1 MTQADT
7 STVSR
12 RGGPR
17 RGTLANGVTNARRAL
32 AVLQRDIAS
41 CTICRTLSPWRK
53 FGRTAYGNP
62 GTGYLLVGEAP
73 GYVSWRKRQR
83 FTGPAGLVIRRALRQ
98 IAHPLYRTLED
109 LFYMTDV
116 VKCHPA
122 RPGSPRSNRSPKP
135 AEVSAC
141 SGYLVREIDM
151 LHPSVI
157 VTFGKVAAE
166 GVVHTLTLRASSELL
181 PEVIVFPHPSPRNLR
196 TILRLYPS
204 MRAFEGA
211 LTLVFRRLIKR
222 LGRRSTHA

>member
-1 MTQADT
+1 MLKIKATML
-7 STVSR
+7 SHS
-12 RGGPR
+12 GPKR
-17 RGTLANGVTNARRAL
+17 NARDHFRTAVQPAL
-32 AVLQRDIAS
+32 RVLQGEIAS
-41 CTICRTLSPWRK
+41 CRLCDSMSPWRR

-83 FTGPAGLVIRRALRQ
+83 FTGQAGLEIRRALRQ

-109 LFYMTDV
+109 LIYMTDV

-122 RPGSPRSNRSPKP
+122 RPGRPRANRSPKQ

-141 SGYLVREIDM
+141 SGYLVREIQM

-166 GVVHTLTLRASSELL
+166 GVGHTLTLRASSELL
-181 PEVIVFPHPSPRNLR
+181 PEVIAFPHPSPRNLR
-196 TILRLYPS
+196 TILKLYPS
-204 MRAFEGA
+204 IRAFEGA

>member
-1 MTQADT
+1 MLKIKATIL
-7 STVSR
+7 SHS
-12 RGGPR
+12 GPKR
-17 RGTLANGVTNARRAL
+17 NVRDHFRTAVQPAL
-32 AVLQRDIAS
+32 RVLQGEIAS
-41 CTICRTLSPWRK
+41 CRLCDSMSPWRR

-98 IAHPLYRTLED
+98 MAHPLYRTLED

-122 RPGSPRSNRSPKP
+122 RPGRPRANRSPKQ

-141 SGYLVREIDM
+141 SGYLVREIQM
-151 LHPSVI
+151 LPPSVI

-166 GVVHTLTLRASSELL
+166 GVGHTLTLRASSELL
-181 PEVIVFPHPSPRNLR
+181 PEVIAFPHPSPRNLR
-196 TILRLYPS
+196 TILKLYPS

-222 LGRRSTHA
+222 LERRSTHA

>member
-1 MTQADT
+1 MLKIKATML
-7 STVSR
+7 SHS
-12 RGGPR
+12 GPKR
-17 RGTLANGVTNARRAL
+17 NTRDHFRTAVQPAL
-32 AVLQRDIAS
+32 RVLQGEIAS
-41 CTICRTLSPWRK
+41 CRLCDSMSPWRK

-62 GTGYLLVGEAP
+62 GPGYLLVGEAP

-122 RPGSPRSNRSPKP
+122 RPGRPRANRSPKQ

-141 SGYLVREIDM
+141 SGYLVREIQM

-181 PEVIVFPHPSPRNLR
+181 PEVSAFPHPSPRNLR
-196 TILRLYPS
+196 TILRSYPS

-222 LGRRSTHA
+222 LERRSTHA

>member
-1 MTQADT
+1 MAKVWADRLREPRDGVSPGRGSPRLRELEKAAT
-7 STVSR
+7 FYRSGWIGDSTCS
-12 RGGPR
+12 P
-17 RGTLANGVTNARRAL
+17 A
-32 AVLQRDIAS
+32 DCAS
-41 CTICRTLSPWRK
+41 PVPD
-53 FGRTAYGNP
+53 FGRP
-62 GTGYLLVGEAP
+62 V
-73 GYVSWRKRQR
+73 
-83 FTGPAGLVIRRALRQ
+83 
-98 IAHPLYRTLED
+98 LYD
-109 LFYMTDV
+109 GCGQV
-116 VKCHPA
+116 PSPA

-181 PEVIVFPHPSPRNLR
+181 PEVIAFPHPSPRNLR